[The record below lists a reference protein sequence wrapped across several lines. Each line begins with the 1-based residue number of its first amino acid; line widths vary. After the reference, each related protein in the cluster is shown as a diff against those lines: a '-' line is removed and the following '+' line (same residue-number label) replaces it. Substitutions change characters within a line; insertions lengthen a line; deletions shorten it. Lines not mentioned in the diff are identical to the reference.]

1 MKIDFANLKYQYLL
15 YKKEIDSAI
24 QSVLNKTN
32 FIMGEE
38 VEILEKKLEEFT
50 NCKFCL
56 TCSNGTD
63 ALILS
68 MMSLGIGR
76 GDEVITT
83 PFSYVSSSEIISIMG
98 AKPVYAD
105 IDPCSF
111 NIDEKNIQNL
121 INENTKAI
129 LPVSL
134 YGQPPNYDKIKE
146 DLIKNNILKST

>member
-68 MMSLGIGR
+68 MMSL
-76 GDEVITT
+76 
-83 PFSYVSSSEIISIMG
+83 
-98 AKPVYAD
+98 
-105 IDPCSF
+105 
-111 NIDEKNIQNL
+111 
-121 INENTKAI
+121 
-129 LPVSL
+129 
-134 YGQPPNYDKIKE
+134 
-146 DLIKNNILKST
+146 